1 MKNVQLI
8 RQHVAGYMMRL
19 RSFVSMTDGN
29 VEVVDRLRGKEGDER
44 LARIVAFILGELGHD
59 EGEFNH
65 RGEAASPDAPAS
77 NSRRAIAKVRGAK
90 GERRKVKDPATETEP
105 SV

>member
-8 RQHVAGYMMRL
+8 RQHVAGYMFRL
-19 RSFVSMTDGN
+19 RSFVSMTEGN

-59 EGEFNH
+59 GAEFNH
-65 RGEAASPDAPAS
+65 RGEEVPPGSTSS
-77 NSRRAIAKVRGAK
+77 NSRRAIARVRGPK
-90 GERRKVKDPATETEP
+90 GEKRKGKTPVAETEP
-105 SV
+105 ST